1 MENITHRMK
10 LICNQCYTM
19 FTNINNNIYTHTHT
33 HTDNNNNNTNNN
45 TNNNVKYYSIDNF
58 RDYLNNIVVLS

>member
-19 FTNINNNIYTHTHT
+19 FTTINNNTYTHTHA
-33 HTDNNNNNTNNN
+33 DNNNTNNN
-45 TNNNVKYYSIDNF
+45 NNNVKYYSIDNF